1 MNECWYWYDEGGG
14 VKNIV
19 RLISETDADLIADGG
34 SRNGVADIFMC
45 SNWCKLMSG
54 KKSGGVKIKGKRT
67 PKKNSCVGGSTASV
81 GKKKKLFVEA
91 EGVEVAGDSEVLGD
105 EETVERYE
113 GIENVN
119 EIEAFVASEVYVGRG
134 SSVGMGKGKDKGKGK
149 GKGKDKGK
157 GKVAENIEKGKG
169 KDNGKGKEGS
179 ENGKGKKGK

>member
-67 PKKNSCVGGSTASV
+67 PKKKQLCWR
-81 GKKKKLFVEA
+81 F
-91 EGVEVAGDSEVLGD
+91 
-105 EETVERYE
+105 YC
-113 GIENVN
+113 
-119 EIEAFVASEVYVGRG
+119 FCW
-134 SSVGMGKGKDKGKGK
+134 
-149 GKGKDKGK
+149 
-157 GKVAENIEKGKG
+157 EKEKIIC
-169 KDNGKGKEGS
+169 
-179 ENGKGKKGK
+179 